1 MTPAWDDYIAF
12 RRRALHRMADLADLE
27 RVDEPGLVGALATS
41 GPARGGVLVVDPH
54 GADALLDVLQSGL
67 PQWIGLRHRD
77 GRLLAALAQQGWHIS
92 QELQAMSLSDLRA
105 LRAVPMPKGISS
117 VEVAIARGR
126 PGYPLHLALEVQL
139 EHDRDDAAAPARDL
153 ELEAQLMRELSV
165 RFFAAV
171 TDDGACVGTAGSR
184 VVDSSA
190 LVAAVTTIPSYRR
203 RGLGTAMTC
212 RALLS
217 AREDGATN
225 AFLDATPAGAGIYRR
240 LGFSELGPVVYCE
253 RPAG

>member
-1 MTPAWDDYIAF
+1 MTPAWDDYLAF
-12 RRRALHRMADLADLE
+12 RRRALHRMADLAGLE
-27 RVDEPGLVGALATS
+27 RIDEPGLVGAVATQ
-41 GPARGGVLVVDPH
+41 GAARGGLLVVEPD
-54 GADALLDVLQSGL
+54 GARSLLEVLQSGL
-67 PQWIGLRHRD
+67 PQWVGLRHHD
-77 GRLLAALAQQGWHIS
+77 PRLLAALSRQGWQVS

-217 AREDGATN
+217 AREDGAGN

-253 RPAG
+253 RPGS